1 MNTKKKKNPKSDS
14 RKWKHASPPH
24 QTPVNPLLRI
34 SLLGPSHQRLA
45 PCISTTE
52 NTSTPL
58 HLPHQKLGDF
68 QSMFLTFFFF
78 CINSAIGTRYFHL
91 PEIGETHVRYRWL
104 FLSPFSIRL
113 ANGSMHSLYIFMNP
127 HTFGSDRHI
136 FVDLLA
142 KTHYWKENIIFPGN
156 YYLTMKYKGT
166 CQNEIKWREAIP
178 KTFQSECIMGG
189 HS

>member
-1 MNTKKKKNPKSDS
+1 MKTCESPSSDTCE
-14 RKWKHASPPH
+14 P
-24 QTPVNPLLRI
+24 
-34 SLLGPSHQRLA
+34 
-45 PCISTTE
+45 
-52 NTSTPL
+52 STPHLITGSFTSKTCAVYLYHRKYL
-58 HLPHQKLGDF
+58 HSTSSASSETGRLPKHVF
-68 QSMFLTFFFF
+68 NIFFFF

-166 CQNEIKWREAIP
+166 CQNEIKWREAIS

-189 HS
+189 HSYI